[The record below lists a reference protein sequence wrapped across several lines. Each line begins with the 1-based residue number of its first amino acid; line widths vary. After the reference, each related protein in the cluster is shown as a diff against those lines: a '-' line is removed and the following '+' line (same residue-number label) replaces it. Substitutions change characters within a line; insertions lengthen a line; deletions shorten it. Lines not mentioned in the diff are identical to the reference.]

1 MKKVLF
7 ATTAI
12 VAFAGAASADISIS
26 GYAELGITDAKP
38 GTGADTSPVQFHQDV
53 DVTFSMSGETD
64 NGLAFGV
71 SVDLDEGSNLTSTG
85 NNGTAV
91 FLSGAFGT
99 LTVGNTN
106 GALDQAMTTVTGP
119 GSLTDNETQHM
130 GFAGDYLDGS
140 YDGQIARYDYTAGDL
155 TVSVSAEIADVD
167 VAGRSDGSAIGVK
180 YTMGNIALG
189 AGYQSADT
197 SAAKFG
203 GTPAAAATVT
213 ATTAGVASATGSG
226 AVTVV
231 AAVPAVFVD
240 VDATGVSV
248 SGTFGAVTAGVVLT
262 SYDVTGTANDA
273 DHTHVGVSYTQGAM
287 TIGANYGDFDSK
299 TPANDQNGYGI
310 TANYSLGGGAT
321 LRAGYQS
328 SEKNNVDQG
337 SAFSLGI
344 SMAF

>member
-1 MKKVLF
+1 
-7 ATTAI
+7 
-12 VAFAGAASADISIS
+12 
-26 GYAELGITDAKP
+26 
-38 GTGADTSPVQFHQDV
+38 
-53 DVTFSMSGETD
+53 MSGETD

-119 GSLTDNETQHM
+119 GSLSDQETSHD
-130 GFAGDYLDGS
+130 GFFGDYLDGD

-189 AGYQSADT
+189 AGMQSADT
-197 SAAKFG
+197 SDANFG
-203 GTPAAAATVT
+203 GTPAAGTTAAT
-213 ATTAGVASATGSG
+213 
-226 AVTVV
+226 
-231 AAVPAVFVD
+231 FVD

-262 SYDVTGTANDA
+262 SYDATGTANDA

-287 TIGANYGDFDSK
+287 TLGANYGDFDSK
-299 TPANDQNGYGI
+299 TNTRDANGYGI

-321 LRAGYQS
+321 LRAGYES
-328 SEKNNVDQG
+328 SEVNNVDTG
-337 SAFSLGI
+337 STFSLGI